1 MKKYVVG
8 FMFDDLGE
16 RVLLI
21 RKNRPDWQA
30 GKANGVGG
38 KIEEGEMPIAAMTR
52 EFEEE
57 TGVKTSFEDWIP
69 FAFMHGIDYD
79 SFEITF
85 FRAFNTEKIFEAHT
99 VTDETIGRF
108 WLEALP
114 AHVPNLKW
122 LVPLALE
129 KQAHFVDISWWRV
142 PA

>member
-38 KIEEGEMPIAAMTR
+38 KIEEGEMPLAAMTR

-57 TGVKTSFEDWIP
+57 TGVKTDTTMWDC
-69 FAFMHGIDYD
+69 FALMSGFDFHD
-79 SFEITF
+79 FEIYF
-85 FRAFNTEKIFEAHT
+85 FRAFNTELIFDAIT
-99 VTDETIGRF
+99 VTDEVIGRF
-108 WLEALP
+108 WVAALP
-114 AHVPNLKW
+114 EHVPNLRW
-122 LVPLALE
+122 LIPMALE
-129 KQAHFVDISWWRV
+129 KQAKFVDIEWSSR
-142 PA
+142 